1 MTVLAVA
8 RACGTLIR
16 FTGCPQHPR
25 RPRRA
30 GRWPGRR
37 RTAPTSPRPRPARR
51 WLRSG
56 TAQAPDATSGGP
68 GFRPASVGPHQPGH
82 ADRDAPTRTSRP
94 PRRSPGQS
102 SAPEPPSSPSLS
114 LSAATCPAD
123 CDGGTTLP
131 EQPRG
136 HVLRWDRLGDLIRE
150 YARSHRV
157 TQFSA
162 PRSTGPGQ
170 SPDHQAETRKLQATF
185 TAMTL
190 HMAADPGV
198 RAAACEYARVW
209 AGADLAE
216 RLRGPSRVLAG
227 DPVGEAAL
235 LAAAVA
241 LTRRQPT

>member
-1 MTVLAVA
+1 MHHRSEPSRGVGAFA
-8 RACGTLIR
+8 A
-16 FTGCPQHPR
+16 
-25 RPRRA
+25 
-30 GRWPGRR
+30 
-37 RTAPTSPRPRPARR
+37 
-51 WLRSG
+51 RSG
-56 TAQAPDATSGGP
+56 TAQPGVDGCGAGLRVKAGDGDLQVRPLIGP
-68 GFRPASVGPHQPGH
+68 
-82 ADRDAPTRTSRP
+82 
-94 PRRSPGQS
+94 
-102 SAPEPPSSPSLS
+102 L
-114 LSAATCPAD
+114 ATCPAD

-170 SPDHQAETRKLQATF
+170 PPDHQAETRKLLATF
-185 TAMTL
+185 AAMTL